1 MKLDTLLTYIEQCAN
16 DGLTKMTIEI
26 DSTGDYDGV
35 FYVTKTKETYS
46 YDSESKSDAKVDEVK
61 DNPGFTGVDKKFY
74 TREWGEDEIL
84 PWDFIDIFIDKKF
97 LLSERKKAYSSTVT
111 GSCKSGCK
119 GCGMQKVYGCKV

>member
-46 YDSESKSDAKVDEVK
+46 YDSESKSDDKIDEVK
-61 DNPGFTGVDKKFY
+61 DNPGFESTKKTFKAGKMNKAGEV
-74 TREWGEDEIL
+74 TRPDVWNVVSVI
-84 PWDFIDIFIDKKF
+84 
-97 LLSERKKAYSSTVT
+97 RH
-111 GSCKSGCK
+111 
-119 GCGMQKVYGCKV
+119 

>member
-1 MKLDTLLTYIEQCAN
+1 MKLDTLLTYIEQCAH

-61 DNPGFTGVDKKFY
+61 DNPGFTGVDKKFKAGKVNKA
-74 TREWGEDEIL
+74 GEIVRADEYQVIAK
-84 PWDFIDIFIDKKF
+84 I
-97 LLSERKKAYSSTVT
+97 AH
-111 GSCKSGCK
+111 
-119 GCGMQKVYGCKV
+119 